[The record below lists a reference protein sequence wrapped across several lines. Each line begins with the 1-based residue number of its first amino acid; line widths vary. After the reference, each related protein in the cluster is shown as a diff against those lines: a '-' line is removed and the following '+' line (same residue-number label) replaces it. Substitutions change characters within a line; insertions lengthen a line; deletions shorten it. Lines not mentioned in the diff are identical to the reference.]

1 MTWGCDYES
10 GFYFGDTDKPEAV
23 YYHSHREPYGGN
35 LVRCRWFLWGGGGSA
50 PIELKAEFSGGPV
63 YLRAVPQ
70 RYYFVPA
77 KIVD

>member
-35 LVRCRWFLWGGGGSA
+35 LVRCRWFLVGRGRVGTVLSLRQNSR
-50 PIELKAEFSGGPV
+50 EGPV

-70 RYYFVPA
+70 
-77 KIVD
+77 